1 MAARAKMI
9 IITSNEDIVRQY
21 SLNKTKNRQIID
33 SNKNKQITSIENDK
47 NNIMDFDLLAEL
59 SQLVR
64 IEFQ

>member
-64 IEFQ
+64 IKFQ

>member
-1 MAARAKMI
+1 MAARTKMI

-64 IEFQ
+64 IKFQ

>member
-1 MAARAKMI
+1 MAARTKMI

-21 SLNKTKNRQIID
+21 SLNKTKNIQIID
-33 SNKNKQITSIENDK
+33 SNKDKQINSIENDE

-64 IEFQ
+64 I

>member
-1 MAARAKMI
+1 MAARTKMI

-33 SNKNKQITSIENDK
+33 SNKNKQITSIGDDE

-64 IEFQ
+64 I